1 MEEQAKKIWEEF
13 YHSHSQPFWFYIYK
27 ICGDRNMADDIFQES
42 FYKFL
47 RTKPVIL
54 NENHMKSYLYK
65 IASRLIIDKKRRTKV
80 EKRAWKKEKE
90 DYKRSMNKGGQ
101 EPEILIS
108 LDMEDTFKL
117 LKHRSRILLWLAY
130 AEGYSCNEI
139 AEMTEIK
146 KNSVKVQLFRARK
159 ELADILR
166 QKEYE
171 RGKEP

>member
-1 MEEQAKKIWEEF
+1 
-13 YHSHSQPFWFYIYK
+13 
-27 ICGDRNMADDIFQES
+27 
-42 FYKFL
+42 
-47 RTKPVIL
+47 
-54 NENHMKSYLYK
+54 MK
-65 IASRLIIDKKRRTKV
+65 
-80 EKRAWKKEKE
+80 
-90 DYKRSMNKGGQ
+90 

-159 ELADILR
+159 ELAQSSILC
-166 QKEYE
+166 QKQSLNFSPFFSFLWLSSSFQCSSVSLLLPLKN
-171 RGKEP
+171 GKNQYKRVLTQLLFSYKINPRTVLFIGYSDNYLGSQDFGLTQLGRTFFVKLGYAWVL